1 MEDIHKI
8 WSEIK
13 IPEKYSGKVPENF
26 FSFEFI
32 TLPHLIYR
40 EQDFKDEIV
49 NLRKRLDKNDQN
61 YFFNNLSSIKN
72 VPADGLKQ
80 YVNQIWT
87 DIMNDKDLDIP
98 SQREMLANY
107 RCTEIKNKILL
118 SYDKE
123 FKELYKLSL
132 EKDIPDFKN
141 ICVELKDKICSEYE
155 KQGSNYD
162 KKVYE
167 NIYKQ
172 LAEQISQKLYLCFL
186 NQIKLT
192 IPKLQKFMRKEL
204 QKKLEKIDD
213 TNDNY
218 FSISDQLRK
227 NYLNQLVQKLN
238 AKKAFDSWKVSEAE
252 YSNLFDEIIE
262 EQKKK
267 ALNKLKTTNIEKLKE
282 HCEDLFNTSIENYSK
297 EKNFW
302 KDFNENY
309 LNHFC
314 LKIFPLR
321 IYLRDSYDCQKE
333 EILEIMKYIQDKIYN
348 DTKKNISKNMRDISS
363 KIIEQF
369 RKKFWYEPK
378 SDYQEAKNWD
388 RYEELEIDILFK
400 KLRDEYM
407 PIFEQLKY
415 FELIKDILTT
425 VDFEGKEA
433 ITENEINKLVEET
446 LKEKKDKKEFEI
458 LLKQGDILSLK
469 KKFEKGISN
478 ILEDAKRRRE
488 GFKMNLPY
496 WFYALLIFFGWDDV
510 FRLIRTWYIIP
521 ILLIIGIYFLLAHFK
536 QDWVIKDTYFFIEE
550 KVAKTIKWIKK
561 SIDRKIR
568 DIKLKYN
575 ISLPSCQI
583 I

>member
-1 MEDIHKI
+1 
-8 WSEIK
+8 
-13 IPEKYSGKVPENF
+13 
-26 FSFEFI
+26 
-32 TLPHLIYR
+32 
-40 EQDFKDEIV
+40 
-49 NLRKRLDKNDQN
+49 
-61 YFFNNLSSIKN
+61 
-72 VPADGLKQ
+72 
-80 YVNQIWT
+80 
-87 DIMNDKDLDIP
+87 
-98 SQREMLANY
+98 
-107 RCTEIKNKILL
+107 
-118 SYDKE
+118 
-123 FKELYKLSL
+123 
-132 EKDIPDFKN
+132 
-141 ICVELKDKICSEYE
+141 
-155 KQGSNYD
+155 
-162 KKVYE
+162 
-167 NIYKQ
+167 
-172 LAEQISQKLYLCFL
+172 
-186 NQIKLT
+186 
-192 IPKLQKFMRKEL
+192 
-204 QKKLEKIDD
+204 
-213 TNDNY
+213 
-218 FSISDQLRK
+218 
-227 NYLNQLVQKLN
+227 
-238 AKKAFDSWKVSEAE
+238 
-252 YSNLFDEIIE
+252 
-262 EQKKK
+262 
-267 ALNKLKTTNIEKLKE
+267 
-282 HCEDLFNTSIENYSK
+282 
-297 EKNFW
+297 
-302 KDFNENY
+302 
-309 LNHFC
+309 
-314 LKIFPLR
+314 
-321 IYLRDSYDCQKE
+321 
-333 EILEIMKYIQDKIYN
+333 MKYIQDKIYN

-407 PIFEQLKY
+407 PVFEQLKY

>member
-1 MEDIHKI
+1 MNLKLFVQKTAKKIIIFLRDFDPTRNRKDKIECLILEDIHKI
-8 WSEIK
+8 WSDIK
-13 IPEKYSGKVPENF
+13 IPEEYAGKGPENF

-40 EQDFKDEIV
+40 EKDFTEEIV
-49 NLRKRLDKNDQN
+49 NLRKRLDKDNPN
-61 YFFNNLSSIKN
+61 YFFSNLSSIKN

-80 YVNQIWT
+80 YINQIWN

-107 RCTEIKNKILL
+107 RCTEIKNKLLL

-123 FKELYKLSL
+123 FKDLYKSSL
-132 EKDIPDFKN
+132 EKDIPNFKN
-141 ICVELKDKICSEYE
+141 ICLELKEKICSEYE

-162 KKVYE
+162 NK
-167 NIYKQ
+167 IYQSIYNQ
-172 LAEQISQKLYLCFL
+172 LLEQTSQKLYLCFL
-186 NQIKLT
+186 NQIKIT

-213 TNDNY
+213 NNDNY
-218 FSISDQLRK
+218 FTISDYLRK

-238 AKKAFDSWKVSEAE
+238 AKKAFDTWKVSEKE

-267 ALNKLKTTNIEKLKE
+267 ALNKLKNYNIEKLKE
-282 HCEDLFNTSIENYSK
+282 HCKDLFNTSIENYSK

-321 IYLRDSYDCQKE
+321 IYLRDNYNCQKE
-333 EILEIMKYIQDKIYN
+333 EISEIMKYIQDKIYN
-348 DTKKNISKNMRDISS
+348 DTKKNISKNMRDISDT
-363 KIIEQF
+363 IIAQF
-369 RKKFWYEPK
+369 KKKFWYEPK
-378 SDYQEAKNWD
+378 SGYQETKNWD
-388 RYEELEIDILFK
+388 RYEEIEIDILFK

-407 PIFEQLKY
+407 PVFEQLKH
-415 FELIKDILTT
+415 FELIKDILTI
-425 VDFEGKEA
+425 VDFEKKE
-433 ITENEINKLVEET
+433 EIQEIELNKLIEET
-446 LKEKKDKKEFEI
+446 LEEKNNKKEFEI

-469 KKFEKGISN
+469 KKFETGISN
-478 ILEDAKRRRE
+478 ILEEAKRRRDR
-488 GFKMNLPY
+488 FNMNLLY
-496 WFYALLIFFGWDDV
+496 WFYGLLIFFGYDDA

-521 ILLIIGIYFLLAHFK
+521 ILMFIWNLLLISSFK
-536 QDWVIKDTYFFIEE
+536 TRLGYKRYIFFH
-550 KVAKTIKWIKK
+550 
-561 SIDRKIR
+561 
-568 DIKLKYN
+568 
-575 ISLPSCQI
+575 
-583 I
+583 